1 MLVPCLHNHLSN
13 THSPSGH
20 WWVSWKSKNNREHLT
35 LSRLLICWK
44 LSPAC
49 WRPRVSWCCGSRAV
63 SRRRILVRPILK
75 LCTITLTRRTS
86 LTLWY
91 PRHQLQLRIGY
102 FFGAASLAGAFSGL
116 LAFAISFMSGTRG
129 LLGWSW
135 IFVSG
140 SYHTIL
146 SQRLIHFIDHWRK
159 CYCSCWITC
168 FLQCVLH
175 PSLSRWTLWWHSPSS
190 LGGFPCNSQV
200 PHARRTRVCRLEEE

>member
-1 MLVPCLHNHLSN
+1 MVSLVWINVIDIRS
-13 THSPSGH
+13 SGASSCSYP
-20 WWVSWKSKNNREHLT
+20 VCITIFQILIRLQDIDGSREKVKNNREHLT

-140 SYHTIL
+140 SCHTIPT
-146 SQRLIHFIDHWRK
+146 QRLIHFIDH
-159 CYCSCWITC
+159 
-168 FLQCVLH
+168 
-175 PSLSRWTLWWHSPSS
+175 
-190 LGGFPCNSQV
+190 
-200 PHARRTRVCRLEEE
+200 